1 MEVLKKLKKYT
12 INLTPGE
19 KLNFMN
25 INFQSLNYKA
35 DQKLIQFAE
44 KRIDKLSQFYHQ
56 IIHVFIFTKVENNS
70 NKINKLVELKIGVPG
85 DEVIVKKKAKT
96 FEVGINLVAE
106 TAERILKKL
115 KQKKNV
121 VN

>member
-85 DEVIVKKKAKT
+85 DDVIVKKKAKT

>member
-12 INLTPGE
+12 INLTLGE

-44 KRIDKLSQFYHQ
+44 KSIDKLSQFYHQ

-85 DEVIVKKKAKT
+85 DDVIVKKKAKT